1 LHFISAPA
9 IKLSKTVSHLKARPF
24 ETLTYQIKYS
34 NSGYSTAYNFEVIEV
49 LPTNTIYIT
58 NSAEVSNQP
67 HNGTILIQYSTNY
80 SNGIWLPDSYDTS
93 TNVEKI
99 KRIKY
104 KIQSPIN
111 SNQNGVLKFKVI
123 IK

>member
-1 LHFISAPA
+1 MHFISAPA

-34 NSGYSTAYNFEVIEV
+34 NSGFSTAYNFEVIEV

>member
-34 NSGYSTAYNFEVIEV
+34 NSGFSTAYNFEVIEV

>member
-1 LHFISAPA
+1 MHFISAPA